1 MPACRCIPR
10 TNNDI
15 VLPHMQLHLHVVDIA
30 NRAVPTEPFRITL
43 PAEIFEHLQQKFFA
57 RVTAAREVISLIL
70 DAHYPTL
77 ILL

>member
-1 MPACRCIPR
+1 
-10 TNNDI
+10 
-15 VLPHMQLHLHVVDIA
+15 MQLHLHVVDIA

-77 ILL
+77 ILLYAVCLSLPTYTHEHPRL